1 MIEEPAVTKRMTI
14 TEVTSLSTYMISVRL
29 YLAEMM
35 KDQGIVGVDEK
46 ADRQMVN
53 KTYIV
58 IDGWSAGESSR
69 MMAKELADTIPVAWN
84 RKKKVKA

>member
-1 MIEEPAVTKRMTI
+1 MSDEKRMTA
-14 TEVTSLSTYMISVRL
+14 TEVFSLSTYMISVRQ

-53 KTYIV
+53 KTYSV
-58 IDGWSAGESSR
+58 IDGWVNGESSR
-69 MMAKELADTIPVAWN
+69 MMAKVLADTIPVAWN
-84 RKKKVKA
+84 RKKKAKV